1 MEPVAAQKGFSR
13 YFPVSVRDRK
23 WGWHVTTA
31 GQMRMHPGQ
40 AYPPPGHPKGYNFD
54 WTKGRVLDSHALV
67 YISRGSGIFESRH
80 SARQVI
86 DAGQVMFLFP
96 GVWHRYR
103 PDRQTGWDE
112 HWVGF
117 DGVMARSWVKNK
129 FFSSRAPVF
138 KPGQEEKWLTLFT
151 ELLTVIKLNRPALQ
165 QVMAGF
171 TAQMLGLLYSGQQA
185 GLAGDDQALL
195 IVQKAITRM
204 QTELEKGL
212 NAQALARELNVSYSS
227 FRHLFQQH
235 TGSSPHQYLLEL
247 RLVRARNLL
256 TETSLSVKE
265 ISQQTGFE
273 DEHYFCRFFKMKTGL
288 TPGLWRSRSM
298 GRPALKHISARKPPV
313 RGE

>member
-1 MEPVAAQKGFSR
+1 MKANPKKFSR

-23 WGWHVTTA
+23 WGWHVTTV
-31 GQMRMHPGQ
+31 GETRSLPGET
-40 AYPPPGHPKGYNFD
+40 YPEAGHPKGYNFD
-54 WTKGRVLDSHALV
+54 WSKGRVLDCHALV
-67 YISRGSGIFESRH
+67 YVSHGRGLFESRP
-80 SARQVI
+80 SARQPI
-86 DAGQVMFLFP
+86 EAGQVIFLFP

-103 PDRQTGWDE
+103 PDAETGWDE

-117 DGVMARSWVKNK
+117 DGEVARRWVKNK
-129 FFSSRAPVF
+129 FFSPRTPIF

-151 ELLTVIKLNRPALQ
+151 ELISVIKLNRPALQ

-195 IVQKAITRM
+195 IVQRAIAKM
-204 QTELEKGL
+204 QTELESGL
-212 NAQALARELNVSYSS
+212 NAQTLARELNVSYSS
-227 FRHLFQQH
+227 FRHTFHQH

-256 TETSLSVKE
+256 TQTAQGVKE
-265 ISQQTGFE
+265 IAQQVGFD

-288 TPGLWRSRSM
+288 TPGQWRLRSLSK
-298 GRPALKHISARKPPV
+298 RHA
-313 RGE
+313 

>member
-1 MEPVAAQKGFSR
+1 MDAIASQKSFSR

-31 GQMRMHPGQ
+31 GEMRLLPGQ
-40 AYPPPGHPKGYNFD
+40 PYPPPGHPKGYNFD
-54 WTKGRVLDSHALV
+54 WNKGRVLDTHALV
-67 YISRGSGIFESRH
+67 YVSRGSGMFESRQ

-86 DAGQVMFLFP
+86 DAGQVIFLFP

-103 PDRQTGWDE
+103 PDAKTGWDE

-117 DGVMARSWVKNK
+117 DGDVARRWVKNK
-129 FFSSRAPVF
+129 FFSPRTPVF

-151 ELLTVIKLNRPALQ
+151 ELLAVIKLNRPALQ

-195 IVQKAITRM
+195 IVQKAMAKM

-227 FRHLFQQH
+227 FRHTFQEH

-256 TETSLSVKE
+256 TQTTQSVKG
-265 ISQQTGFE
+265 IAQRTGFG

-288 TPGLWRSRSM
+288 TPGQWRSRSTP
-298 GRPALKHISARKPPV
+298 RHKP
-313 RGE
+313 

>member
-1 MEPVAAQKGFSR
+1 MRCGFFR
-13 YFPVSVRDRK
+13 GNRIRRQGIRK
-23 WGWHVTTA
+23 ATTSIGPKA
-31 GQMRMHPGQ
+31 G
-40 AYPPPGHPKGYNFD
+40 
-54 WTKGRVLDSHALV
+54 VLDTHALV
-67 YISRGSGIFESRH
+67 YISHGRGSFESRQ
-80 SARQVI
+80 SARQLI
-86 DAGQVMFLFP
+86 EAGQVIFLFP

-103 PDRQTGWDE
+103 PDVETGWDE

-117 DGVMARSWVKNK
+117 DGDVARRWVKNK
-129 FFSSRAPVF
+129 FFSPPTPVF

-151 ELLTVIKLNRPALQ
+151 ELIAVIKLNRPALQ

-195 IVQKAITRM
+195 IVQRAIAKM

-227 FRHLFQQH
+227 FRHTFQQH

-256 TETSLSVKE
+256 TQTAQSVKE
-265 ISQQTGFE
+265 IAQLAGFD
-273 DEHYFCRFFKMKTGL
+273 DEHYFCRFFKMKAGM
-288 TPGLWRSRSM
+288 TPGQWRSRSL
-298 GRPALKHISARKPPV
+298 PKSNT
-313 RGE
+313 